1 MKGVFSFKNFWK
13 IAIFIIN
20 KFKMKRVVKL
30 TEADLVRLTKK
41 IIKEG
46 LRVDLNPADLIAK
59 INTLPN
65 KTAQVVVEGGDLVFI
80 INGQRIGLDCTTP
93 SQGSP
98 ANTDKPVLPG
108 RKLGTTLEP
117 NQPKVRQ

>member
-1 MKGVFSFKNFWK
+1 
-13 IAIFIIN
+13 
-20 KFKMKRVVKL
+20 MKRVVKL

-59 INTLPN
+59 IN

-80 INGQRIGLDCTTP
+80 INGQRIGLDCTAP

>member
-1 MKGVFSFKNFWK
+1 LLDFLNCEFLGDRNHLVTG
-13 IAIFIIN
+13 IN
-20 KFKMKRVVKL
+20 EIHM
-30 TEADLVRLTKK
+30 
-41 IIKEG
+41 
-46 LRVDLNPADLIAK
+46 
-59 INTLPN
+59 
-65 KTAQVVVEGGDLVFI
+65 VEGGDLVFI
-80 INGQRIGLDCTTP
+80 INGQRIGLDCTAP